1 MLYAF
6 FLFWPANILP
16 YYLLISLLQI
26 FIPLNLIMRSLAVGQ
41 KQHKKHILAV
51 IVIFSAVIINSIVL
65 KDNWT
70 VWGPYYFIFLASCLC
85 DVISHA
91 LKELLVRS
99 MPLEQTSFNFK
110 ISISQLVCGIV
121 LIPIVLP
128 ISRKYENY

>member
-6 FLFWPANILP
+6 FLFWPANVLP

-41 KQHKKHILAV
+41 EQHKKHIVAA
-51 IVIFSAVIINSIVL
+51 IIIISAVAINSIVL
-65 KDNWT
+65 KDNWP

-91 LKELLVRS
+91 IKESLVRS
-99 MPLEQTSFNFK
+99 MPLE
-110 ISISQLVCGIV
+110 
-121 LIPIVLP
+121 
-128 ISRKYENY
+128 